1 VAESFLVRQVL
12 HMLEIA
18 KATFFCS
25 LSLSLSLSL
34 STIKRDGRVD
44 GPYKIVFVEG
54 LQQEF
59 CSSAFLCFHCS
70 RNVTMPGQEDDRWSI
85 SIC

>member
-1 VAESFLVRQVL
+1 MRQVL

-18 KATFFCS
+18 KATFFFFS
-25 LSLSLSLSL
+25 LSLSLSP
-34 STIKRDGRVD
+34 TKRDGRVD

-59 CSSAFLCFHCS
+59 CSS
-70 RNVTMPGQEDDRWSI
+70 
-85 SIC
+85 